1 MPIDSK
7 DSDELIFIAE
17 NEELSFV
24 DAKPNISEVGFAH
37 LTNIEFNLISDP
49 NESQEIFEFTSLLNR
64 STWQILICDDDRSV
78 HEVTKLALEGFK
90 FAGKELEIIS
100 ACSGAEGIKI
110 IAQNPDIA
118 VILQD
123 VIMETNDAGLQAV
136 KYIREVLQNQL
147 VRIILRTG
155 QPGDFPE
162 SSVVINYDINDYK
175 SKTELTEQKL
185 FTALIS
191 SLRAYSSIVNL
202 AESRQKLATLNKQL
216 YQFNQNLEKIVQERT
231 IELEIAKEA
240 ADSANKA
247 KSQFLTNMSHE
258 LRTPLNG
265 ILGYAQLLKL
275 SDDPVK
281 HQDGLNVIQRSG
293 QHLLTLINDILD
305 LSKIEAGK
313 LEIDRDMF
321 HLDELLKGLIDMF
334 KAQAINQGIEII
346 YKIIG
351 QIPKLVYGDAKRLR
365 QVLFNLVGNAIK
377 FTDKGI
383 VTLTVQSPSD
393 NKIRFDVIDSGVG
406 IAPEDLPIIF
416 QSFEQVGDPIKMQS
430 GTGLGLPISK
440 RLIEMMGGELNV
452 TSTLGQGSTFW
463 IEIDLP
469 TYVNPKTT
477 EQLQQNVEII
487 GYKGKKRKIVVAD
500 SKQLDRDLVVDMLSQ
515 LDFDIIESEG
525 DIDIFDKTSANIPDL
540 LLLGL
545 KNLDDASWDI
555 PRKIRQTP
563 MLKDTVIIMLSEDVI
578 EGDRQKC
585 IEAGCADLLAK
596 PIAMKPLMDI
606 IQANLGLEWEY
617 CYFASSEVSSQPS
630 LASQAIANNIL
641 LPSRQIILE
650 LIELA
655 ETGNLDSLQ
664 KRVKDLEKYDDGLKA
679 FTGEILELARGFQLR
694 NILNYLNKLMET
706 C

>member
-7 DSDELIFIAE
+7 DSDELIFIEEDEDSPFADAE
-17 NEELSFV
+17 KKNFSILE
-24 DAKPNISEVGFAH
+24 DCN
-37 LTNIEFNLISDP
+37 
-49 NESQEIFEFTSLLNR
+49 NESQEIFEFTSLLSR
-64 STWQILICDDDRSV
+64 AKWQILICDDDDSV
-78 HEVTKLALEGFK
+78 HAITKLALEGFK
-90 FAGKELEIIS
+90 FAGKKLEIIS
-100 ACSGAEGIKI
+100 AFSGAEESKI
-110 IAQNPDIA
+110 IAQNPNIA

-123 VIMETNDAGLQAV
+123 VIMETNDAGLQAI

-162 SSVVINYDINDYK
+162 SSVILNYDINDYK
-175 SKTELTEQKL
+175 AKTDLTEQKL

-202 AESRQKLATLNKQL
+202 AESRQKLAISNKQL

-281 HQDGLNVIQRSG
+281 HKDGLNVIQRSG
-293 QHLLTLINDILD
+293 EHLLTLINDILD

-313 LEIDRDMF
+313 LAIDRDMF
-321 HLDELLKGLIDMF
+321 HLDELLKGLIDTF
-334 KAQAINQGIEII
+334 RAQADSQGIEII

-351 QIPKLVYGDAKRLR
+351 QIPKLVYGDARRLR

-383 VTLTVQSPSD
+383 VTLTVQSPS
-393 NKIRFDVIDSGVG
+393 NGKIRFDVIDSGVG
-406 IAPEDLPIIF
+406 IAPEDVPKIF
-416 QSFEQVGDPIKMQS
+416 QSFEQVGDPVKMQS
-430 GTGLGLPISK
+430 GTGLGLTISK
-440 RLIEMMGGELNV
+440 RLIEVMGGELNV
-452 TSTLGQGSTFW
+452 TSILGQGSTFW

-477 EQLQQNVEII
+477 DQIQQNVEII
-487 GYKGKKRKIVVAD
+487 GYKGKKRKVVVAD
-500 SKQLDRDLVVDMLSQ
+500 SEQLTRDLVVDMLSKI
-515 LDFDIIESEG
+515 DFDIIAAEG
-525 DIDIFDKTSANIPDL
+525 GIDSFDKISAHSPDL

-545 KNLDDASWDI
+545 KNLNDASWDI
-555 PRKIRQTP
+555 LRKIRQTP
-563 MLKDTVIIMLSEDVI
+563 MLKDIVIIMLSEEI
-578 EGDRQKC
+578 LEGDRQKC
-585 IEAGCADLLAK
+585 IEAGCDDLLAK
-596 PIAMKPLMDI
+596 PIAMKQLTDI
-606 IQANLGLEWEY
+606 IQANLALEWEY
-617 CYFASSEVSSQPS
+617 CYFTPSEASPQSS
-630 LASQAIANNIL
+630 LANQAIANNIL

-655 ETGNLDSLQ
+655 EKVDLESLQ
-664 KRVKDLEKYDDGLKA
+664 KRVKDLEKSNYGLKA
-679 FTGEILELARGFQLR
+679 FTREILELARGFQLR
-694 NILNYLNKLMET
+694 NILNYLKKLLET
-706 C
+706 Y

>member
-7 DSDELIFIAE
+7 DSDELIFL
-17 NEELSFV
+17 EEDEDRNFLDDQTKDRSGLEE
-24 DAKPNISEVGFAH
+24 PN
-37 LTNIEFNLISDP
+37 T
-49 NESQEIFEFTSLLNR
+49 ESQELFELNSLRNN
-64 STWQILICDDDRSV
+64 STWQILICDDDLSV
-78 HEVTKLALEGFK
+78 HTVTKLALEEFK

-100 ACSGAEGIKI
+100 AFSGAEGIKVVE
-110 IAQNPDIA
+110 QNPDIA

-162 SSVVINYDINDYK
+162 SSVILNYDINDYK

-185 FTALIS
+185 FTTLIS

-202 AESRQKLATLNKQL
+202 AESRQKLAILNKQL
-216 YQFNQNLEKIVQERT
+216 YQFNHNLEKLVQERT

-265 ILGYAQLLKL
+265 ILGYTQVLKL
-275 SDDPVK
+275 SDDPIK

-305 LSKIEAGK
+305 LSKIEAGR
-313 LEIDRDMF
+313 LEIDRNMF
-321 HLDELLKGLIDMF
+321 HLDELLNSLIDIF
-334 KAQAINQGIEII
+334 QVQASSQGIEVI

-377 FTDKGI
+377 FTDKGT
-383 VTLTVQSPSD
+383 VTLTVQSLVD
-393 NKIRFDVIDSGVG
+393 GKIRFDVIDSGVG
-406 IAPEDLPIIF
+406 IAPEDLPKIF

-440 RLIEMMGGELNV
+440 RLIELMGGELNV
-452 TSTLGQGSTFW
+452 ASTVGQGSTFW

-469 TYVNPKTT
+469 TYINTKTT
-477 EQLQQNVEII
+477 EQIHLNLEII
-487 GYKGKKRKIVVAD
+487 GYKGENLKIVVAD
-500 SKQLDRDLVVDMLSQ
+500 SEQLDRSLLIGMLAP
-515 LDFDIIESEG
+515 LDFDIIEAEG
-525 DIDIFDKTSANIPDL
+525 GLDSFNKTSAHIPDL
-540 LLLGL
+540 LLLGF
-545 KNLDDASWDI
+545 KNLDDDNWNI
-555 PRKIRQTP
+555 LRKIRQNS
-563 MLKDTVIIMLSEDVI
+563 MLKDVVIIMVLEDI
-578 EGDRQKC
+578 LEGDRQKC
-585 IEAGCADLLAK
+585 IESGCADVLAK
-596 PIAMKPLMDI
+596 PVAMQPLMDI
-606 IQANLGLEWEY
+606 IQINLGLEWEY
-617 CYFASSEVSSQPS
+617 CYFADSEASSQSS
-630 LASQAIANNIL
+630 LADQAIANNIL
-641 LPSRQIILE
+641 LPSRQIILT
-650 LIELA
+650 LIELTEA
-655 ETGNLDSLQ
+655 GDLDNLQ
-664 KRVKDLEKYDDGLKA
+664 KFLKDLEKSDAGLKT
-679 FTGEILELARGFQLR
+679 FTGEFIELAKGFQLR